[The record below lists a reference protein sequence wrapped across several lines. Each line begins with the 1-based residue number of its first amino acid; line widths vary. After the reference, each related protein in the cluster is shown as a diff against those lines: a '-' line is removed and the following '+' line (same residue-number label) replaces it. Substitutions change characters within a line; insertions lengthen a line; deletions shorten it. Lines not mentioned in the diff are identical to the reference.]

1 MDFIDGT
8 PILKLGD
15 EMARR
20 GINPNGSIAKLAK
33 RSELVHDFLILPV
46 TGIRSCQMYESLEE
60 VIVA

>member
-33 RSELVHDFLILPV
+33 RSELVYDFLILSV
-46 TGIRSCQMYESLEE
+46 TGIRSCQMYKSLEE

>member
-33 RSELVHDFLILPV
+33 RSELVYDFLILFYCNRYQV
-46 TGIRSCQMYESLEE
+46 MSN
-60 VIVA
+60 V

>member
-1 MDFIDGT
+1 MDFMDGT

-33 RSELVHDFLILPV
+33 RYELVNDFHILFV
-46 TGIRSCQMYESLEE
+46 TSIRPCQMY
-60 VIVA
+60 

>member
-1 MDFIDGT
+1 MLVWLNDRKVLVMDFIDGT

-33 RSELVHDFLILPV
+33 RSELVYDFLIL
-46 TGIRSCQMYESLEE
+46 L
-60 VIVA
+60 